1 MPVVLEPAPRTPPPG
16 FADDYF
22 GDTATQMPPS
32 LHYDAVPALHT
43 PLGPPTLPP
52 RRYMHG
58 RPNHRLRST
67 GPPDP
72 DPAVAAPAYEEMS
85 PSFFARRTARE
96 LTHAPLPTPKPRPGG
111 SGEKVTATEAESPGR
126 GPKLRPQRRPI
137 STCQLA
143 KAQPHSATWK
153 SPGRNRSFPER
164 RGGAGPSAQPDPKA
178 APPDRAP
185 PTTTSAAPATS
196 AELVHRGINRGQAES
211 LVRSAAARAAS
222 SAFLVRV
229 ATKSVDPGAAVVTVI
244 ARPESDLKEPV
255 QHCYIRTVALPD
267 TPTNRRLLESRL
279 ARKAI
284 EFVRKH
290 LRPVGGLPAACFVMV
305 TPDGLR
311 VVNPEGQ
318 QPPRKTAR
326 LATAETTPATTLPVD
341 HGWF

>member
-1 MPVVLEPAPRTPPPG
+1 MVVLEPAPRTPVLTPPPG

-32 LHYDAVPALHT
+32 LHYDAVPALNT
-43 PLGPPTLPP
+43 PLPDRPPTLPP
-52 RRYMHG
+52 RRYMYG

-67 GPPDP
+67 GSPDQ
-72 DPAVAAPAYEEMS
+72 DPAVAAPAYEELS
-85 PSFFARRTARE
+85 PSFFTRRTARE
-96 LTHAPLPTPKPRPGG
+96 LTHAPLPAPKPRPGG
-111 SGEKVTATEAESPGR
+111 PGHKVTATETESPGR
-126 GPKLRPQRRPI
+126 GPKLQPQRRPI
-137 STCQLA
+137 STYQLA

-164 RGGAGPSAQPDPKA
+164 RGAQPDPKA
-178 APPDRAP
+178 APTDRAP

-229 ATKSVDPGAAVVTVI
+229 ATKSVDPGAAVVTVL
-244 ARPESDLKEPV
+244 ARTESDLKEPV

-290 LRPVGGLPAACFVMV
+290 LRSVGGPPAACFVMV

-311 VVNPEGQ
+311 VVKPEGQ
-318 QPPRKTAR
+318 QPPRKTAK